1 MSQINIKHC
10 SRYDLHYQ
18 LDGGPGYEQVILL
31 RREMH
36 DGYRLY
42 RVKATYAKP
51 VVACNY
57 YVIARSETEA
67 RKIFKGTFSWLS
79 IISEVNVVDD
89 NTAQTI
95 LSSLRKYIVI

>member
-1 MSQINIKHC
+1 MSQIAVKRLG
-10 SRYDLHYQ
+10 RYDLHYQ
-18 LDGGPGYEQVILL
+18 IDGAPGYEKVILL

-67 RKIFKGTFSWLS
+67 RKIFKETFTWLS
-79 IISEVNVVDD
+79 IISEVNIIDD